1 MIIIVVLIVSAFIV
15 LDILSGLIKAFKNSE
30 FKSGIMRQGLYS
42 KAGSFLILFLAYLG
56 KYACTYINLGF
67 ELPIVEA
74 VAIYICVME
83 LGSILE
89 NAVAINPELDNNT
102 LLKIFKRKE

>member
-1 MIIIVVLIVSAFIV
+1 VINIIVIIVSTFIV
-15 LDILSGLIKAFKNSE
+15 LDILSGLIKALKNNE
-30 FKSGIMRQGLYS
+30 FKSSIMRQGLYS

-67 ELPIVEA
+67 ELPLVEA
-74 VAIYICVME
+74 VSVYICIME
-83 LGSILE
+83 IGSILE
-89 NAVAINPELDNNT
+89 NAVAINPELDSNA

>member
-1 MIIIVVLIVSAFIV
+1 MIIVSAFIL
-15 LDILSGLIKAFKNSE
+15 LDIISGLIKALKKNE
-30 FKSGIMRQGLYS
+30 FKSSIMRQGLYS
-42 KAGSFLILFLAYLG
+42 KVGSFLIIFLAYLSE
-56 KYACTYINLGF
+56 YACNYLNLGF

-74 VAIYICVME
+74 VEIYIIVME

-89 NAVAINPELDNNT
+89 NVVAINPELDSNA